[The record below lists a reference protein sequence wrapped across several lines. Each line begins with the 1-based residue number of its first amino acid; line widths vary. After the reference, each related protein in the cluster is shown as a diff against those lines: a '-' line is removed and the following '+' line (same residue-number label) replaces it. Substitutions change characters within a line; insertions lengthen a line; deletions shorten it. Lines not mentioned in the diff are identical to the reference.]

1 MEERSAMPPSVSN
14 VSLKMV
20 EAVRLREDALD
31 AAQFPVW
38 IDSRMITGYFPA
50 LEMKRLIS
58 EREDLSYIGK
68 VNRNCDKGSIPGFSF
83 IREGAESLNE
93 YVKTIDAQQKA
104 AQPVG

>member
-1 MEERSAMPPSVSN
+1 MPPSGSN

-20 EAVRLREDALD
+20 EAVRLREEDLEG
-31 AAQFPVW
+31 AQFPVW
-38 IDSRMITGYFPA
+38 IDSGMINGYFPA

-68 VNRNCDKGSIPGFSF
+68 VNRNCDRGSIPGFSF
-83 IREGAESLNE
+83 VREGAESLNE
-93 YVKTIDAQQKA
+93 YIKIVDAQQKA

>member
-1 MEERSAMPPSVSN
+1 MPPSVSN

-20 EAVRLREDALD
+20 EAVRLREEDLEG
-31 AAQFPVW
+31 AQFPVW

-58 EREDLSYIGK
+58 EREDLSYMGK

-83 IREGAESLNE
+83 VREGAESLNE
-93 YVKTIDAQQKA
+93 YIKLVDAQQRA
-104 AQPVG
+104 AQAAATG